1 MRDLIEEVV
10 SIRGELVEFFAIVY
24 RENGIEPKAMLR
36 ARFCSEN
43 SLLGY
48 QTNPNIDMLREL
60 VRQVSRKIASLY
72 AYDMVVTRV
81 SDLIDPR
88 SYARLLREMQREQE
102 LHTRKREVSVYLN

>member
-10 SIRGELVEFFAIVY
+10 SIRGELVEFFAIIY

-36 ARFCSEN
+36 ARFRSDD

-48 QTNPNIDMLREL
+48 QTNPNIDMLKEL
-60 VRQVSRKIASLY
+60 VRQVSTKIARF
-72 AYDMVVTRV
+72 YDYDIVVTTV
-81 SDLIDPR
+81 SDLIDSR

-102 LHTRKREVSVYLN
+102 LHMRKREVAAYLN

>member
-10 SIRGELVEFFAIVY
+10 SIRGELVEFFAIIY

-36 ARFCSEN
+36 ARFCSDN
-43 SLLGY
+43 RLLGY

-60 VRQVSRKIASLY
+60 VRQVSRKIASFY
-72 AYDMVVTRV
+72 DYDMVVTTV

-88 SYARLLREMQREQE
+88 IYVRLLREMQREQE
-102 LHTRKREVSVYLN
+102 LHMKKREVAAYLN

>member
-10 SIRGELVEFFAIVY
+10 CIRGELVEFFAIIY

-36 ARFCSEN
+36 ARFCPDS

-48 QTNPNIDMLREL
+48 QTNPNIDMLRQL

-72 AYDMVVTRV
+72 DYDMVVTTV
-81 SDLIDPR
+81 SDLIDPS

-102 LHTRKREVSVYLN
+102 LHMRKGAVAVHLN